1 MDIYRAYEVLSLMPG
16 ASQEEIKQAYRQLMK
31 IWHPD
36 GFTDTVK
43 KQEAEE
49 RTKIINAAYKKLKSD
64 AASDVIPPTRNP
76 QPKTQASTPPNSQYS
91 PPIKTK
97 TKVSPKPENT
107 NPANPQQKAS
117 SAERFYEYG
126 IENVRL
132 GKYED
137 AINDFTQAIRINPYY
152 IEAYKYRGLLCS
164 QLGYEL
170 RATADLT
177 KAKQLELHFR
187 SQYRQPPAASPT
199 APPTY
204 SSSPPRSTYQPKSS
218 VHNTPRGTGYR
229 DRICNTFNQVFQNWF
244 RFKRK

>member
-1 MDIYRAYEVLSLMPG
+1 MDIYRAYEVIGLMPG
-16 ASQEEIKQAYRQLMK
+16 ASQEEIKQAYRQLVK

-36 GFTDTVK
+36 GFTDTAK
-43 KQEAEE
+43 KQQAEE
-49 RTKIINAAYKKLKSD
+49 RIKIINAAYKKLKSD
-64 AASDVIPPTRNP
+64 TSSFVNPASRNPPT
-76 QPKTQASTPPNSQYS
+76 KTQPQNSPNSQYS
-91 PPIKTK
+91 SPPQNR
-97 TKVSPKPENT
+97 TKVTPQQT
-107 NPANPQQKAS
+107 NPQQKAS

-126 IENVRL
+126 VENVGL

-177 KAKQLELHFR
+177 KAAQLEMDFR
-187 SQYRQPPAASPT
+187 SKYGKPPAFSR
-199 APPTY
+199 Y
-204 SSSPPRSTYQPKSS
+204 QYQPIYKTGKSKS
-218 VHNTPRGTGYR
+218 QPLS
-229 DRICNTFNQVFQNWF
+229 DRICRTLKNLF